1 MKAMQSGMGP
11 VGPTNVQVYTP
22 IPKNMGL
29 NWSNKLYD
37 KSEVHF
43 LLDSMDAFKKCL
55 LKW

>member
-1 MKAMQSGMGP
+1 MQSGMGP

-29 NWSNKLYD
+29 RWSDKLYD